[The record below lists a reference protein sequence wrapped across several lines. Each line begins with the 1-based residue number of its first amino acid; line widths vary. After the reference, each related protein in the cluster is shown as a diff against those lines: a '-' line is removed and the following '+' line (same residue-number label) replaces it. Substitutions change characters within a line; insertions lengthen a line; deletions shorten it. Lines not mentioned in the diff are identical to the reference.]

1 MRESNKKGFAPY
13 LRQQRMR
20 CGVVLPKLAVISRL
34 SLPRLIELE
43 SGAALPEPSELRRL
57 AKALDIPTETIF
69 AKAGRF

>member
-1 MRESNKKGFAPY
+1 
-13 LRQQRMR
+13 MR

-43 SGAALPEPSELRRL
+43 SGAASPEPSELRRL